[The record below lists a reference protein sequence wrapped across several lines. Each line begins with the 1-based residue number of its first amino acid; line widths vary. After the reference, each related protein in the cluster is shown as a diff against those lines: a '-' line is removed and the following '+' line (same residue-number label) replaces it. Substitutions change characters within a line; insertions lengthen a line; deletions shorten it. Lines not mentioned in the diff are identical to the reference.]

1 MFRGWMAGLFA
12 EVVSIRIDRKAYDKT
27 RQGIVWSLG
36 EVCFH
41 SLPIFPWSNRFYSQA
56 TWVDSRSGIVPLY
69 NVRKMF
75 DKLGIEYHH
84 EQ

>member
-1 MFRGWMAGLFA
+1 MEPWRSMLLLFTNFR
-12 EVVSIRIDRKAYDKT
+12 
-27 RQGIVWSLG
+27 
-36 EVCFH
+36 
-41 SLPIFPWSNRFYSQA
+41 WSNRFYSQA

-84 EQ
+84 EK